1 MLSARSGEL
10 HETSGRIGLRDRLLA
25 NTPLSSVRGRIIIGV
40 SLVTLLLV
48 SVIGAATWQAQ
59 VHQSALTDLEEHS
72 HTASLLQTAEANAAV
87 TGLLLQRY
95 VISGDEIYVAEI
107 QEHAD
112 IAQASMNEALTR
124 GNVVGLDEV
133 YAAGTLLVQDAARTT
148 QLRLTGNVA
157 EAEALI
163 EQVVPLFR
171 EYRLQLEALAAA
183 ELDQVAA
190 LREQANSTAQLTIVL
205 LIALGAI
212 GAALFVGSGYL
223 LGRSI
228 LKPLAALEDT
238 ARRASDGDLSARA
251 PTTGPGELAHLGV
264 VLNDM
269 MDAVEQKT
277 EKLRHAN
284 DELQHRHRQLTDA
297 RSQAATDPLTDLG
310 NHRAFHKQLQK
321 RVEAARNSGS
331 SLGLILLDL
340 DSFKDVNDSRG
351 HQAGD
356 QVLRD
361 VAKVLG
367 EVTVTPTCTQN
378 CEQICKQH
386 RKEYCFRYGGDEMAI
401 LVPGADRSMATEF
414 ATCVRAAIENMEVE
428 GGPGITASV
437 GVAVFPESGTT
448 AKEIVYRADMA
459 MYNAK
464 ATGKNRVNVWGSS
477 LDEHLGG
484 IAPRS
489 DDGGRSHAEVVA
501 SLTSALRAKD
511 PQTKDHAERCSWYT
525 GELAAELGLS
535 DVEVSVLR
543 VASLLHDIGKIVVP
557 DEILLKPG
565 PLTAAEMKRMRRHPS
580 DGANTLSNV
589 PTAADAVPVILHHH
603 ERFDGTGYPHGLS
616 GDDIPIGA
624 RILLVADAFDAM
636 TEDRPYRKAMP
647 VADAVEELKRFSGT
661 QFDPTVV
668 DAFLAVLKR
677 TGRHPAEAADAD
689 TATAPSSATT

>member
-10 HETSGRIGLRDRLLA
+10 QDTTGRTGRRDRLWA
-25 NTPLSSVRGRIIIGV
+25 NTPLSSVKGRIIVGFG
-40 SLVTLLLV
+40 LVTLILV
-48 SVIGAATWQAQ
+48 GVVSGAAWQAR
-59 VHQSALTDLEEHS
+59 VHQADLAELEAHTQ
-72 HTASLLQTAEANAAV
+72 TASHLQTAEANAAIS
-87 TGLLLQRY
+87 GLLLQRY

-112 IAQASMNEALTR
+112 AAQTSMNAALS
-124 GNVVGLDEV
+124 GGGVVGLDSV
-133 YAAGTLLVQDAARTT
+133 YAYGTLLVQDAARVT
-148 QLRLTGNVA
+148 QLRMAGNIT
-157 EAEALI
+157 EAELLV
-163 EQVVPLFR
+163 EQIVPLFR
-171 EYRLQLEALAAA
+171 EYRIQLEALAND
-183 ELDQVAA
+183 ELAQVASLSA
-190 LREQANSTAQLTIVL
+190 QANATGQLTVL
-205 LIALGAI
+205 LLVVSGAVGATLIAG
-212 GAALFVGSGYL
+212 GGYL
-223 LGRSI
+223 LARSI
-228 LKPLAALEDT
+228 LKPLGDLEDT
-238 ARRASDGDLSARA
+238 AKRASEGDLSARA
-251 PTTGPGELAHLGV
+251 PTSGPGELAHLGV

-269 MDAVEQKT
+269 MDAVEQNTK
-277 EKLRHAN
+277 KLSHAN
-284 DELQHRHRQLTDA
+284 EELRHRHRQLTDA

-310 NHRAFHKQLQK
+310 NHRAFHKQLQM
-321 RVEAARNSGS
+321 RVNDARQSGS
-331 SLGLILLDL
+331 SLGLILLDI

-356 QVLRD
+356 QLLRD

-367 EVTVTPTCTQN
+367 EVTATPTCTQN
-378 CEQICKQH
+378 CQQICKQH
-386 RKEYCFRYGGDEMAI
+386 SKEYCFRYGGDEMAI
-401 LVPGADRSMATEF
+401 LVPGADRSTATEF
-414 ATCVRAAIENMEVE
+414 ATRVRAAIENMAVD

-489 DDGGRSHAEVVA
+489 DDSGRRHADVVA
-501 SLTSALRAKD
+501 SLTNALRAKD

-565 PLTAAEMKRMRRHPS
+565 PLTAAETKRMRRHPV
-580 DGANTLSNV
+580 DGANTLTNV
-589 PTAADAVPVILHHH
+589 PSAADAVPVILHHH
-603 ERFDGTGYPHGLS
+603 ERFDGAGYPDGLS
-616 GDDIPIGA
+616 GEDIPIGA

-647 VADAVEELKRFSGT
+647 VADAIAELQRFSGT

-668 DAFLAVLKR
+668 DAFLAVLRR
-677 TGRHPAEAADAD
+677 TGRIPAEAADGHP
-689 TATAPSSATT
+689 ATVPSAATN

>member
-1 MLSARSGEL
+1 MLGARSGEL
-10 HETSGRIGLRDRLLA
+10 HETSGRFGFRDRLLA
-25 NTPLSSVRGRIIIGV
+25 NTPLSTVKGRIIIGFG
-40 SLVTLLLV
+40 LVTLLLIGV
-48 SVIGAATWQAQ
+48 VAGAAYQARA
-59 VHQSALTDLEEHS
+59 HQADLATLETHTR
-72 HTASLLQTAEANAAV
+72 TASELQSAEANAAIS
-87 TGLLLQRY
+87 GLLLQRY

-112 IAQASMNEALTR
+112 AAQASMNAALAN
-124 GNVVGLDEV
+124 GNVVGLDAV
-133 YAAGTLLVQDAARTT
+133 YAYGTILVQDAARVT
-148 QLRLTGNVA
+148 QLRLSGNVA
-157 EAEALI
+157 EAEALV
-163 EQVVPLFR
+163 EQIVPLFR
-171 EYRLQLEALAAA
+171 EYRIQLEALASE
-183 ELDQVAA
+183 ELAQVAS
-190 LREQANSTAQLTIVL
+190 LSERANTTGRLTVL
-205 LIALGAI
+205 LLVASGAI
-212 GAALFVGSGYL
+212 GVVLVVVGGYL
-223 LGRSI
+223 LARSI
-228 LKPLAALEDT
+228 LKPLAALEGT

-251 PTTGPGELAHLGV
+251 PTSGPGELAHLGV

-284 DELQHRHRQLTDA
+284 EELRHRHRQLTDA

-310 NHRAFHKQLQK
+310 NHRAFHKQLQWH
-321 RVEAARNSGS
+321 VESARQSGS

-340 DSFKDVNDSRG
+340 DSFKEVNDSQG

-356 QVLRD
+356 ELLRN
-361 VAKVLG
+361 VAKVLA
-367 EVTVTPTCTQN
+367 EVADKEN
-378 CEQICKQH
+378 C
-386 RKEYCFRYGGDEMAI
+386 YRYGGDELAI
-401 LVPGADRSMATEF
+401 LVPGADRAMAAEC
-414 ATCVRAAIENMEVE
+414 AARVRSAIENMPVDS
-428 GGPGITASV
+428 GPGVTASV
-437 GVAVFPESGTT
+437 GVAIFPESGTT
-448 AKEIVYRADMA
+448 AKEIVYRSDMA

-477 LDEHLGG
+477 LDEHLDG

-489 DDGGRSHAEVVA
+489 DDTGRQHADVVA

-525 GELAAELGLS
+525 GELAAELGLA
-535 DVEVSVLR
+535 DTEISVLR

-565 PLTAAEMKRMRRHPS
+565 PLNAAEMKRMRRHPT

-603 ERFDGTGYPHGLS
+603 ERFDGAGYPDGLS

-647 VADAVEELKRFSGT
+647 VADAIAELKRFSGT

-677 TGRHPAEAADAD
+677 TGRYPAQAADGDPAPVPD
-689 TATAPSSATT
+689 TAAN

>member
-1 MLSARSGEL
+1 MLNAPSGIADK
-10 HETSGRIGLRDRLLA
+10 TIG
-25 NTPLSSVRGRIIIGV
+25 RGRIPDRLWASTPLGSVKGRILTGFG
-40 SLVTLLLV
+40 LVTLLLLGV
-48 SVIGAATWQAQ
+48 VASAVWQAR
-59 VHQSALTDLEEHS
+59 VHQSDLAELEDHS

-95 VISGDEIYVAEI
+95 VISGDDVYVAEI

-112 IAQASMNEALTR
+112 IAQAAMNEALTQ
-124 GNVVGLDEV
+124 GDVIGLDAV

-157 EAEALI
+157 EAEALV
-163 EQVVPLFR
+163 EQIVPLFR
-171 EYRLQLEALAAA
+171 VYRLQLEALAAA
-183 ELDQVAA
+183 ELDEVAT
-190 LREQANSTAQLTIVL
+190 LREQANSTAQLTVLL
-205 LIALGAI
+205 LIASGAI
-212 GAALFVGSGYL
+212 GVGLVIVGGFL
-223 LGRSI
+223 LTRSI

-251 PTTGPGELAHLGV
+251 PTSGPSELAHLGL

-269 MDAVEQKT
+269 MDAVEQNT

-284 DELQHRHRQLTDA
+284 EELQHRHRQLTDA
-297 RSQAATDPLTDLG
+297 RSQAATDPLTGLG
-310 NHRAFHKQLQK
+310 NHRSFHKQLQEH
-321 RVEAARNSGS
+321 VEAAGQSGS
-331 SLGLILLDL
+331 CLGLIVLDL

-356 QVLRD
+356 QVLRN
-361 VAKVLG
+361 VAKVLA
-367 EVTVTPTCTQN
+367 EIAERQN
-378 CEQICKQH
+378 C
-386 RKEYCFRYGGDEMAI
+386 YRYGGDELAI
-401 LVPGADRSMATEF
+401 LLPGADRPMATQVG
-414 ATCVRAAIENMEVE
+414 TRVRAAVENMPVD
-428 GGPGITASV
+428 GGPGVTASV

-484 IAPRS
+484 IAPRN
-489 DDGGRSHAEVVA
+489 DDNGRRHADVVA
-501 SLTSALRAKD
+501 ALTSALRAKD
-511 PQTKDHAERCSWYT
+511 PKTKDHAERCSWYA

-543 VASLLHDIGKIVVP
+543 VASLLHDIGKLVVP
-557 DEILLKPG
+557 DDILFKPG
-565 PLTAAEMKRMRRHPS
+565 PLTTAEMKRMRRHPS

-589 PTAADAVPVILHHH
+589 PTAAEAVPVILHHH
-603 ERFDGTGYPHGLS
+603 ERFDGTGYPAGLS
-616 GDDIPIGA
+616 GEDIPIGA

-677 TGRHPAEAADAD
+677 TGRYPALAAANA
-689 TATAPSSATT
+689 TATTPSAATPSLSTRTGR

>member
-1 MLSARSGEL
+1 MLNARSGDL
-10 HETSGRIGLRDRLLA
+10 DETSGRIGLRDRLWA
-25 NTPLSSVRGRIIIGV
+25 NTLLSSVKGRIVVGF
-40 SLVTLLLV
+40 SLVTILLV
-48 SVIGAATWQAQ
+48 AVVASAAWQART
-59 VHQSALTDLEEHS
+59 HQSELSALENHS
-72 HTASLLQTAEANAAV
+72 RIASLLQTAEANASV

-95 VISGDEIYVAEI
+95 VVSGDESLISEI
-107 QEHAD
+107 QENGDA
-112 IAQASMNEALTR
+112 ATASMNAALTE
-124 GNVVGLDEV
+124 GDVSGLEEV
-133 YAAGTLLVQDAARTT
+133 YAAGTLLIQNVARTT
-148 QLRLTGNVA
+148 QLRLTGNIA
-157 EAEALI
+157 EAEVLI
-163 EQVVPLFR
+163 EEIAPVFR
-171 EYRLQLEALAAA
+171 EFRLKLAALADE

-190 LREQANSTAQLTIVL
+190 LREQAISTARLTVLL
-205 LIALGAI
+205 LIASGVI
-212 GAALFVGSGYL
+212 GVGLVVVGGL
-223 LGRSI
+223 LLARSI
-228 LKPLAALEDT
+228 IKPLDALEDT
-238 ARRASDGDLSARA
+238 ARRASAGDLSARA
-251 PTTGPGELAHLGV
+251 PTTGPDEFAHLGS

-284 DELQHRHRQLTDA
+284 EELQNRHRQLTDA
-297 RSQAATDPLTDLG
+297 RSQAATDPLTGLG
-310 NHRAFHKQLQK
+310 NHRSFHKRLQEH
-321 RVEAARNSGS
+321 VAAAGQSGS
-331 SLGLILLDL
+331 SLGMILLDL
-340 DSFKDVNDSRG
+340 DNFKDVNDSRG

-361 VAKVLG
+361 VAKVLEG
-367 EVTVTPTCTQN
+367 VAEKKN
-378 CEQICKQH
+378 C
-386 RKEYCFRYGGDEMAI
+386 YRYGGDELAI
-401 LVPGADRSMATEF
+401 LLPGADRSTAAQFGTR
-414 ATCVRAAIENMEVE
+414 VRAAVE
-428 GGPGITASV
+428 DMPVDGGLGVTASV

-484 IAPRS
+484 IAPRR
-489 DDGGRSHAEVVA
+489 DDNGRRHADIVA

-557 DEILLKPG
+557 DDILLKPG
-565 PLTAAEMKRMRRHPS
+565 PLTAAEMKRMRRHPA

-589 PTAADAVPVILHHH
+589 PTAADAVPVIRHHH
-603 ERFDGTGYPHGLS
+603 ERFDGTGYPQGLS
-616 GDDIPIGA
+616 GEDIPIGA

-647 VADAVEELKRFSGT
+647 VAAAIEELKRFRGT

-677 TGRHPAEAADAD
+677 TGRYPAETADAD
-689 TATAPSSATT
+689 TATEPSSATT

>member
-10 HETSGRIGLRDRLLA
+10 HEISGRNGFRDRLWA
-25 NTPLSSVRGRIIIGV
+25 NTPLSSVKGRIIIGFGM
-40 SLVTLLLV
+40 VTLLLV
-48 SVIGAATWQAQ
+48 GVIGATTWQAQ
-59 VHQSALTDLEEHS
+59 VHQSALTELEDHS
-72 HTASLLQTAEANAAV
+72 KTASLLQTAEANAAV

-95 VISGDEIYVAEI
+95 VISGDEVYVAEI

-112 IAQASMNEALTR
+112 VAQASMNEALTR
-124 GNVVGLDEV
+124 GNVVGLDAV

-148 QLRLTGNVA
+148 QLRLTDNVA

-163 EQVVPLFR
+163 EQIVPLFR
-171 EYRLQLEALAAA
+171 EYRLQLEALAAS
-183 ELDQVAA
+183 ELDQVHT
-190 LREQANSTAQLTIVL
+190 LREQANSTAQLTVLL

-212 GAALFVGSGYL
+212 GGTLIITGGYL
-223 LGRSI
+223 LARSI

-238 ARRASDGDLSARA
+238 ARRASNGDLSARA
-251 PTTGPGELAHLGV
+251 PTSGPGELAHLGV

-284 DELQHRHRQLTDA
+284 QELQHRHRQLTDA
-297 RSQAATDPLTDLG
+297 RSQAATDPLTGLG
-310 NHRAFHKQLQK
+310 NHRAFHKQLQEH
-321 RVEAARNSGS
+321 VEAARQSGS
-331 SLGLILLDL
+331 SLALILLDL

-356 QVLRD
+356 ELLRN
-361 VAKVLG
+361 VAKVLT

-378 CEQICKQH
+378 CKELCERH
-386 RKEYCFRYGGDEMAI
+386 CKEYCFRYGGDELAI
-401 LVPGADRSMATEF
+401 LVPGADRSAATEF
-414 ATCVRAAIENMEVE
+414 ATRVRAAIENMPVD
-428 GGPGITASV
+428 GGPGVTASV
-437 GVAVFPESGTT
+437 GVAIFPESGTT

-477 LDEHLGG
+477 LAEHLGG
-484 IAPRS
+484 IAPHN
-489 DDGGRSHAEVVA
+489 DHTGRRYADVVA

-565 PLTAAEMKRMRRHPS
+565 PLTAAETKRMRRHPA

-647 VADAVEELKRFSGT
+647 VADAIEELKRFSGT

-668 DAFLAVLKR
+668 EAFLAVLKR
-677 TGRHPAEAADAD
+677 TGRDSSEAADGD
-689 TATAPSSATT
+689 TATVSFTATT

>member
-1 MLSARSGEL
+1 MLNARSGDL
-10 HETSGRIGLRDRLLA
+10 DETSGRIGLRDRLWA
-25 NTPLSSVRGRIIIGV
+25 NTLLSSVKGRIVVGF
-40 SLVTLLLV
+40 SLVTILLV
-48 SVIGAATWQAQ
+48 AVVASAAWQART
-59 VHQSALTDLEEHS
+59 HQSELSALENHS
-72 HTASLLQTAEANAAV
+72 RIASLLQTAEANASV

-95 VISGDEIYVAEI
+95 VVSGEESLIEEI
-107 QEHAD
+107 QENGDA
-112 IAQASMNEALTR
+112 ATASMNEALTE
-124 GNVVGLDEV
+124 GDVSGLEEV
-133 YAAGTLLVQDAARTT
+133 YAAGTLLIQNVARTT
-148 QLRLTGNVA
+148 QLRLTGNIA
-157 EAEALI
+157 EAEVLI
-163 EQVVPLFR
+163 EEIAPVFR
-171 EYRLQLEALAAA
+171 DFRLKLAVLADE
-183 ELDQVAA
+183 ELAQVAT
-190 LREQANSTAQLTIVL
+190 LREQAISTARLTVLL
-205 LIALGAI
+205 LIASGVI
-212 GAALFVGSGYL
+212 GVGLVVVGGL
-223 LGRSI
+223 LLARSI
-228 LKPLAALEDT
+228 IKPLDALEDT
-238 ARRASDGDLSARA
+238 ARRASAGDLSARA
-251 PTTGPGELAHLGV
+251 PTSGPDEFAHLGG

-284 DELQHRHRQLTDA
+284 EELQNRHRQLTDA
-297 RSQAATDPLTDLG
+297 RSQAATDPLTGLG
-310 NHRAFHKQLQK
+310 NHRSFHKRLQEH
-321 RVEAARNSGS
+321 VAAAGQSGS
-331 SLGLILLDL
+331 SLGMILLDL
-340 DSFKDVNDSRG
+340 DNFKDVNDSRG

-361 VAKVLG
+361 VAKVLEG
-367 EVTVTPTCTQN
+367 VAEKKN
-378 CEQICKQH
+378 C
-386 RKEYCFRYGGDEMAI
+386 YRYGGDELAI
-401 LVPGADRSMATEF
+401 LLPGADRSTAAEF
-414 ATCVRAAIENMEVE
+414 GTRVRAAVE
-428 GGPGITASV
+428 DMPVDGGLGVTASV

-484 IAPRS
+484 IAPRR
-489 DDGGRSHAEVVA
+489 DDNGRRHADIVA

-557 DEILLKPG
+557 DDILLKPG
-565 PLTAAEMKRMRRHPS
+565 PLSAAEMKRMRRHPA

-589 PTAADAVPVILHHH
+589 PTAADAVPVIRHHH
-603 ERFDGTGYPHGLS
+603 ERFDGTGYPQGLS
-616 GDDIPIGA
+616 GEDIPIGA

-647 VADAVEELKRFSGT
+647 VAAAIEELKRFRGT

-668 DAFLAVLKR
+668 DAFFAVLKR
-677 TGRHPAEAADAD
+677 TGRYPAETADAD

>member
-1 MLSARSGEL
+1 M
-10 HETSGRIGLRDRLLA
+10 
-25 NTPLSSVRGRIIIGV
+25 SSVKGRIIVGFG
-40 SLVTLLLV
+40 LVTLLLV
-48 SVIGAATWQAQ
+48 GVIGAATWQAQ
-59 VHQSALTDLEEHS
+59 VHQSALTELEDHS

-124 GNVVGLDEV
+124 GNVIGLDEV

-163 EQVVPLFR
+163 EQIVPLFR

-183 ELDQVAA
+183 ELDQVAT

-212 GAALFVGSGYL
+212 GAALFVGGGYL
-223 LGRSI
+223 LARSI

-284 DELQHRHRQLTDA
+284 EELQHRHRQLTDA

-414 ATCVRAAIENMEVE
+414 AMCVRAAIENMEVE
-428 GGPGITASV
+428 CGLGITASV

-489 DDGGRSHAEVVA
+489 DDNGRRHADVVA

-647 VADAVEELKRFSGT
+647 VTAAVEELKRFSGT